1 MFQTLDELTK
11 TRSRDPDL
19 PLDEVMVDNE
29 IKKRLA
35 VFRQKIEASDYVEVT
50 GPVVINEK

>member
-35 VFRQKIEASDYVEVT
+35 VFRQKIEGSDYVEVT